1 MFHLSAGHS
10 QQPTQSCGLFRAKAH
25 DEDVGGLE
33 SLFMMGELCHQSAPR
48 MVKDKHHEPV
58 HAGSKGIAAYLDYSL
73 LYPLR
78 HPDFLRKSCSGGLPY
93 GALGREGISSRERGR
108 VVGVIRV
115 AEPGATHSQ
124 VSFSLFPWAL
134 SERLPKQPARRPAR
148 WRDGTV
154 VNGLGRFP
162 ALRTIVLIVA
172 NSSPDSVL
180 EAFRR
185 KSGGRSPAPLAS
197 PPGAAPLARSCG
209 SSRTEQ
215 DCYRND

>member
-1 MFHLSAGHS
+1 MNG
-10 QQPTQSCGLFRAKAH
+10 
-25 DEDVGGLE
+25 
-33 SLFMMGELCHQSAPR
+33 
-48 MVKDKHHEPV
+48 
-58 HAGSKGIAAYLDYSL
+58 GSKRIAAYLGCSL

-93 GALGREGISSRERGR
+93 GVLGRELISIGERGR
-108 VVGVIRV
+108 VEVIMLV

-124 VSFSLFPWAL
+124 LTFSLYMGTLRNHKW
-134 SERLPKQPARRPAR
+134 LPPTGSVARR
-148 WRDGTV
+148 DGRNV
-154 VNGLGRFP
+154 FGRFP
-162 ALRTIVLIVA
+162 ALRTILLIVA

-215 DCYRND
+215 DCYRNDRTQQQ

>member
-1 MFHLSAGHS
+1 MD
-10 QQPTQSCGLFRAKAH
+10 C
-25 DEDVGGLE
+25 
-33 SLFMMGELCHQSAPR
+33 
-48 MVKDKHHEPV
+48 
-58 HAGSKGIAAYLDYSL
+58 SL

-78 HPDFLRKSCSGGLPY
+78 HPDFLRKSYSGGLPY
-93 GALGREGISSRERGR
+93 GALGREWISIRERGR
-108 VVGVIRV
+108 VSVIIVV

-124 VSFSLFPWAL
+124 AEAFSLFMGAL
-134 SERLPKQPARRPAR
+134 RNTETKSLRLPPAGPVARR
-148 WRDGTV
+148 DGR
-154 VNGLGRFP
+154 NGFGRFP
-162 ALRTIVLIVA
+162 ALRTILLIVA

-215 DCYRND
+215 DCYRNDVRNNSRVKLTCLATV